1 MTEVKAMSSDPIL
14 QRQMQAYYTTTQ
26 LTRSM
31 TESIEDYNKRIQ
43 QYRAELEEKLK
54 EQNTEILQNKLLG
67 IDPKINTNMQNLK
80 NANSQIESLK
90 FWQYVLGQYD
100 KGSIDDQITKLKNQ
114 QNLIQQKIAELQKGK
129 GEKENLN
136 LYEQN
141 AFDFPS
147 AEKKAAGM
155 FDNDTMATGKRNILG

>member
-1 MTEVKAMSSDPIL
+1 MTIKAMSSDPIL
-14 QRQMQAYYTTTQ
+14 QQQMQAYYTTTQ
-26 LTRSM
+26 LTRGI

-43 QYRAELEEKLK
+43 QYQDELKEKIK

-80 NANSQIESLK
+80 NANSQIDSLK
-90 FWQYVLGQYD
+90 FWQYVLEGYD
-100 KGSIDDQITKLKNQ
+100 NSLDSQITKLKNQ
-114 QNLIQQKIAELQKGK
+114 QNIIQQKIAELQKGK

-155 FDNDTMATGKRNILG
+155 FDSDVMATGKRNILG